1 MSVIQTQSRN
11 RSVGD
16 PTPAFE
22 SMKPMWDKARAVCGG
37 EKAVKE
43 FDGTVDTVAFEN
55 LLIPFSPTMSQAQ
68 YNFYKAEAE
77 LPGITSA
84 FAKMLVGGLL
94 RKPPEIRFRKEVPE
108 DAETWIR
115 DNFGAD
121 DSPILSFLAASL
133 WEEVQTSRAWVGLN
147 IASNN
152 DEDAPIE
159 PFPFWLR
166 SDVVINHRVA
176 EDPITGK
183 NKLMFVIVRGYTEVY
198 KEDEFHPTLT
208 ETVWVHELVNGKY
221 QIREFHANKDASATV
236 ASGKIKMDP
245 EKMPSQFKLEK
256 THKGIMIRGEVID
269 FIPLWP
275 LNGEYDFGEPML
287 TSIIDKEVSLYNKI
301 SRRNHLLYGAATY
314 TPIIFSDMM
323 DEEFEKI
330 VESGLGTWLHL
341 GKDDKADILKTPT
354 EALSDM
360 EAAIEKSIE
369 ELAKLGVRMLSPETA
384 QSGVALQLRNA
395 AQTAQLGSL
404 CTKLSA
410 TVRQIIAQMIN
421 WRYDLELKD
430 GDVVFNL
437 SSDFDTVGLGADWL
451 RLITEWYQ
459 DGLIPRSIWLSI
471 IKKNDIA
478 PSDYDDE
485 KGVEEINSDPV
496 PARGRVEGADLMR

>member
-1 MSVIQTQSRN
+1 
-11 RSVGD
+11 
-16 PTPAFE
+16 
-22 SMKPMWDKARAVCGG
+22 
-37 EKAVKE
+37 
-43 FDGTVDTVAFEN
+43 
-55 LLIPFSPTMSQAQ
+55 
-68 YNFYKAEAE
+68 
-77 LPGITSA
+77 
-84 FAKMLVGGLL
+84 
-94 RKPPEIRFRKEVPE
+94 
-108 DAETWIR
+108 
-115 DNFGAD
+115 
-121 DSPILSFLAASL
+121 
-133 WEEVQTSRAWVGLN
+133 
-147 IASNN
+147 
-152 DEDAPIE
+152 
-159 PFPFWLR
+159 
-166 SDVVINHRVA
+166 VA

-404 CTKLSA
+404 CTKLGA
-410 TVRQIIAQMIN
+410 TIRQIIAQMIN

-471 IKKNDIA
+471 LKKNDIA